1 MAAVTICSDFRVQK
15 EKIFLWKALKE
26 KGVQDQLI
34 YLLKYLYVG
43 QEATV
48 RTLV

>member
-1 MAAVTICSDFRVQK
+1 MAAVTMCSDFRAQE

-26 KGVQDQLI
+26 MGVQDHLI
-34 YLLKYLYVG
+34 YLLKNLYVG